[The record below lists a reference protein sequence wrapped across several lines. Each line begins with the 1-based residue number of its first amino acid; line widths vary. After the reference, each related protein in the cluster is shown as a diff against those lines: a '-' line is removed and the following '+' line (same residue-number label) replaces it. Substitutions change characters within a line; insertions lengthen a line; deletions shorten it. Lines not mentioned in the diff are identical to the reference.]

1 MTDPRQLLDHY
12 QRNYSATP
20 EELFFALGA
29 VLDLHA
35 PHPGMPLADTWCM
48 HCLDESLGPRWPCP
62 TVRKI
67 TAALE
72 AK

>member
-1 MTDPRQLLDHY
+1 MTDARQLLDHY

-29 VLDLHA
+29 VLDLHVDDA
-35 PHPGMPLADTWCM
+35 GDCRECGVDATEEPIP
-48 HCLDESLGPRWPCP
+48 WPCA
-62 TVRKI
+62 TVRAI
-67 TAALE
+67 TTALE